1 MSSFRGVSEIN
12 THDYLKKLLQV
23 LSSSTIYLYETGFY
37 LCTSAK
43 ISYCKRLNAEADV
56 RIQLSF
62 VKQNVKDLQQSK
74 TGPHLILILLENID
88 NVNESILMS

>member
-23 LSSSTIYLYETGFY
+23 LSSSTIYETGFS